1 MKPENPK
8 IPVSLSSFLL
18 YLLYPSGFGF
28 CELLLLGLSK
38 MFFLM
43 LDLFLTDASVVEI
56 FFMPVAVLL
65 SAVHNG
71 SHDISF
77 AFIFFGKKNASI

>member
-1 MKPENPK
+1 
-8 IPVSLSSFLL
+8 
-18 YLLYPSGFGF
+18 
-28 CELLLLGLSK
+28 